1 MPECRTNSW
10 DLPSLAVKCARTFFS
25 ENPDATEYSHRVQ
38 LAPTKE
44 AELSNNGAPR
54 YYVETAFSRSGD
66 GLFNATQ
73 QMNYISSP
81 PTAYKPKTQAGANI
95 HIIVQAL
102 WLSAQGR
109 TNLSL
114 EELDAVAA
122 NISDNAIDL
131 LGPLDTRL
139 RKVSDNPREH
149 GDFRLGRAVDL
160 CHDMLERYQGQE
172 QPWRLQ
178 HVEQWVKGDLRS
190 SYRVRI
196 PIHHLGKPYVGMKGC
211 HRAVIALGSN
221 VGNRMVNIEQS
232 LQAMRHK
239 GIKVRSTSFLYETEA
254 MYYEDQAHFL
264 NGVCEVC
271 WYFEKLSYRL
281 LTSMQVET
289 TLEPLALLDV
299 LQEIEIELGRVKL
312 IDKGPRSIDLDILLY
327 DFENF
332 QHPRLQI
339 PHKLMLERDF
349 VLRPLAE

>member
-1 MPECRTNSW
+1 VPSRDAKSVLFPSLDDHCIPECRTNSW

-44 AELSNNGAPR
+44 AELSYNGGPR

-102 WLSAQGR
+102 WLSARGR

-122 NISDNAIDL
+122 KISDNAIDL
-131 LGPLDTRL
+131 LEPLDTRL
-139 RKVSDNPREH
+139 RKVSDNLREH

-178 HVEQWVKGDLRS
+178 HVEQWVKEDLRS

-211 HRAVIALGSN
+211 HRAIIALGSN

-239 GIKVRSTSFLYETEA
+239 GIKIRSTSFLYETEA

-271 WYFEKLSYRL
+271 
-281 LTSMQVET
+281 
-289 TLEPLALLDV
+289 
-299 LQEIEIELGRVKL
+299 
-312 IDKGPRSIDLDILLY
+312 
-327 DFENF
+327 
-332 QHPRLQI
+332 
-339 PHKLMLERDF
+339 
-349 VLRPLAE
+349 